1 MWQFNYTLYIYDFD
15 LKKFIIRYE
24 ANTLKLIQK
33 EINEIMRDSY
43 SSTTQK
49 PRFIFKPVKVSEIIF
64 KVLKNE
70 N

>member
-15 LKKFIIRYE
+15 LQKFIIRYE

-33 EINEIMRDSY
+33 EINEIMKDTY
-43 SSTTQK
+43 SSTTHK
-49 PRFIFKPVKVSEIIF
+49 KRFIFKPIKVSEIIF